1 MRNRREVHIKFGKQS
16 DSDNDFFCEKIQPYY
31 GNVLKFLRHLSN
43 DTELAH
49 DLTQEVMMD
58 ALKYIHRMRKYDN
71 IEAALIKM
79 AKNKIYRHH
88 LKNPEW
94 LPLDENVIDM
104 SAERIPEEIV
114 LRIESAEEFA
124 GMLDTLD
131 EKYVKL
137 LVLHH
142 CDEIPLKD
150 IAKLYGQKYST
161 VRSWH
166 ARALKKLRELC
177 NKNEEK

>member
-1 MRNRREVHIKFGKQS
+1 M
-16 DSDNDFFCEKIQPYY
+16 
-31 GNVLKFLRHLSN
+31 NVLRFLKRLSD

-58 ALKYIHRMRKYDN
+58 ALKNIHRMGKYDN
-71 IEAALIKM
+71 IEAVLIKM
-79 AKNKIYRHH
+79 AKNKMYKHH
-88 LKNPEW
+88 HKNPEW
-94 LPLDENVIDM
+94 LPLDENVIEM

-114 LRIESAEEFA
+114 LRIESAEELA

-131 EKYVKL
+131 EKSANL
-137 LVLHH
+137 LILHH

-150 IAKLYGQKYST
+150 IAKLYGQNYST

-166 ARALKKLRELC
+166 TRALKKLRELC
-177 NKNEEK
+177 NRNEGK